1 MFILIVY
8 FFAQPTPS
16 QGPKPN
22 FTTVHMK
29 QKPTHP
35 SREDKTNFGLYVD
48 KAEDGWKV
56 KATNDQNKW
65 TTFSIKHFKYQR
77 PPENGKQLWR
87 TSVCTYRRLRNLCNV
102 KAYSETYCI
111 RSVTFTNQKPWN
123 GLHVAK
129 ILQSPVT
136 SPIPRVL
143 IGGCDPPLCFTCC
156 KDSAISCMT
165 FCAKS
170 KSSTRFTK

>member
-8 FFAQPTPS
+8 FVAQRTPI
-16 QGPKPN
+16 QGTKPN
-22 FTTVHMK
+22 FTTVDMK
-29 QKPTHP
+29 QKSTPP
-35 SREDKTNFGLYVD
+35 SGEDFGLYVH

-65 TTFSIKHFKYQR
+65 TTFSITSFKYQS
-77 PPENGKQLWR
+77 PPETGKQLWR
-87 TSVCTYRRLRNLCNV
+87 TSVCTYKRLRNLCNV
-102 KAYSETYCI
+102 KTYSEPYCI
-111 RSVTFTNQKPWN
+111 RSVTFTNQNPWN

-143 IGGCDPPLCFTCC
+143 IGGRDPPLCFTCC